1 MSQRINISVPDE
13 LYEKIQ
19 AFKDRLNI
27 SKLCQNAIL
36 RAVKLE
42 ELRNQTRREI
52 DKLAASFNKEREEY
66 GQKFQEEGFKD
77 GTRDAFRT
85 DFQWMYTIWTH
96 RDAEPPEKLCEM
108 GATKET
114 TEKVESQHLKADLD
128 FFLCFDHVKDLY
140 FKGWLEGFL
149 DVWERVSQKMNLKDS
164 HL

>member
-19 AFKDRLNI
+19 DFKDLLNI

-36 RAVKLE
+36 KAVKLE
-42 ELRNQTRREI
+42 ELRDQTGGEI
-52 DKLAASFNKEREEY
+52 DKLAVSFNKEREEY
-66 GQKFQEEGFKD
+66 GQKFKEEGFKD
-77 GTRDAFRT
+77 GTRDAFSC

-96 RDAEPPEKLCEM
+96 RDAETPEKLYEM

-114 TEKVESQHLKADLD
+114 TEKVENEKLDTDLD
-128 FFLCFDHVKDLY
+128 FFICFDHVKDLY

-149 DVWERVSQKMNLKDS
+149 DVWDRVAQKMSIED